1 MTKQMRWRK
10 TGASSLAA
18 VLATVLATLVAAP
31 PSFSDQSLPLT
42 ELDAIFKSWSTT
54 RMPGCAVGVAREG
67 TPVLLR
73 AWGMADLEQG
83 VANTPETIFEGGS
96 LAKQFTSAAVIL
108 LALDGKLSLDDDIRT
123 YIPEI
128 PDYGTPITVRHL
140 MNHTSGLRDW
150 GAVASIEG
158 WGREDRR
165 HTHAHV
171 LEILARQSALNYTPG
186 AEYSY
191 TNSGYNLLA
200 MIVDRVSGT
209 PFAEFSQTRLFEPL
223 GLEDTQWR
231 DDPRRLVPGRS
242 SAYSFRGDEVI
253 INRPIE
259 YVHGNGGILTTVS
272 DLLRWDEV
280 VRTGGPL
287 GERFVSEMHRQAVL
301 NDGTTISYASGVQ
314 VEEYRGQR
322 RVSHTGSTAGYRG
335 FLGRY
340 PDQGL
345 TVSLLCNAANVNPG
359 AIGNRVA
366 DLFLQ
371 GLSAGA
377 VSQPQSAA
385 PPSPAWKPSA
395 AERSALMGSYHSAD
409 ANVTFQVRQQ
419 GESLL
424 LFRAPDTSFPLTP
437 LEKDSF
443 QSPLGTIRVHRDP
456 SGAVLELGLES
467 PRVHDLRLQRLYGG
481 NSSRHYPLFFLSY
494 WRLH

>member
-1 MTKQMRWRK
+1 MIRQSCGRRGAWR
-10 TGASSLAA
+10 TAPTRRSRAALVWPVLALAA
-18 VLATVLATLVAAP
+18 LLWMAP
-31 PSFSDQSLPLT
+31 PVSGQSLPVA
-42 ELDAIFKSWSTT
+42 ELDGLFASWSST
-54 RMPGCAVGVAREG
+54 RVPGCAVGVARNGE
-67 TPVLLR
+67 PVLLR

-83 VANTPETIFEGGS
+83 IANTPETIFEGGS

-108 LALDGKLSLDDDIRT
+108 LALDGKLSLEDDVRS
-123 YIPEI
+123 YIPEL
-128 PDYGTPITVRHL
+128 PDYGTPITVRQL
-140 MNHTSGLRDW
+140 MTHTSGLRDW
-150 GAVASIEG
+150 GSVAAIEG
-158 WGREDRR
+158 WGREDRS

-171 LEILARQSALNYTPG
+171 LEILTRQSALNYTPG
-186 AEYSY
+186 ERYSY

-200 MIVDRVSGT
+200 MIVDRVSGI
-209 PFAEFSQTRLFEPL
+209 PFAEFSRTRLFEPL

-231 DDPRRLVPGRS
+231 DDYRRLVPGRS

-259 YVHGNGGILTTVS
+259 YVHGNGGILTTVE

-280 VRTGGPL
+280 VRTGGPF
-287 GERFVSEMHRQAVL
+287 GERFVTEMHRQAVL

-371 GLSAGA
+371 GLPPVAA
-377 VSQPQSAA
+377 TQPRPAAA
-385 PPSPAWKPSA
+385 PSTPWTPSA
-395 AERSALMGSYHSAD
+395 AERSALLGSYHSTD
-409 ANVTFQVRQQ
+409 ANVTLEVRQE
-419 GESLL
+419 GDRLV
-424 LFRAPDTSFPLTP
+424 LFRAPDSTFPLTP
-437 LEKDSF
+437 RERDSF
-443 QSPLGTIRVHRDP
+443 ESGLGTIRVHRDAA
-456 SGAVLELGLES
+456 GAVRELGLEQD
-467 PRVHDLRLQRLYGG
+467 RVHDLRLQRVGG
-481 NSSRHYPLFFLSY
+481 AGR
-494 WRLH
+494 

>member
-1 MTKQMRWRK
+1 MRQQACG
-10 TGASSLAA
+10 TSGGARIRRASRGRGRPVCRSLVPTLALA
-18 VLATVLATLVAAP
+18 VLIGTTAAA
-31 PSFSDQSLPLT
+31 SGQSLPIA
-42 ELDAIFKSWSTT
+42 ELDALFEPWSST

-83 VANTPETIFEGGS
+83 VANTTETIFEGGS
-96 LAKQFTSAAVIL
+96 LAKQFTSGAVIL
-108 LALDGKLSLDDDIRT
+108 LALDGKLSLEDDIRT
-123 YIPEI
+123 WLPEI
-128 PDYGTPITVRHL
+128 PDYGTAITVRHL
-140 MNHTSGLRDW
+140 MTHTSGLRDW
-150 GAVASIEG
+150 GSVAAIEG
-158 WGREDRR
+158 WGREDRS

-186 AEYSY
+186 ERYSY

-200 MIVDRVSGT
+200 MIVDRVSGM
-209 PFAEFSQTRLFEPL
+209 PFAEFSRERLFKPL

-231 DDPRRLVPGRS
+231 DDYRRLVPRRA
-242 SAYSFRGDEVI
+242 SAYSFRGDDVI

-280 VRTGGPL
+280 VRTGGPF
-287 GERFVSEMHRQAVL
+287 GERFAAEMHRQAVL

-340 PDQGL
+340 PEQGL

-366 DLFLQ
+366 DLFLE
-371 GLSAGA
+371 GLPPVAA
-377 VSQPQSAA
+377 AQPRAPT
-385 PPSPAWKPSA
+385 PPSTPWSPSA
-395 AERSALMGSYHSAD
+395 AERSALVGAYHSTD
-409 ANVTFQVRQQ
+409 ANVTLEVRQD
-419 GESLL
+419 GDRLV
-424 LFRAPDTSFPLTP
+424 LFRAPDSTFPLMP
-437 LEKDSF
+437 RERDRF
-443 QSPLGTIRVHRDP
+443 QSPLGMIRVHRDG
-456 SGAVLELGLES
+456 SGSVVELGLEQD
-467 PRVHDLRLQRLYGG
+467 RVHDLRLQRAGG
-481 NSSRHYPLFFLSY
+481 DGR
-494 WRLH
+494 

>member
-1 MTKQMRWRK
+1 MIQHACRRL
-10 TGASSLAA
+10 GAACTPPVAKSRAALVWPVVALAA
-18 VLATVLATLVAAP
+18 LVWTAP
-31 PSFSDQSLPLT
+31 PLSAQSLPVP
-42 ELDAIFKSWSTT
+42 ELDAIFASWSST
-54 RMPGCAVGVAREG
+54 RVPGCAVGVARNGE
-67 TPVLLR
+67 PVLLR
-73 AWGMADLEQG
+73 AWGMADLEQR
-83 VANTPETIFEGGS
+83 VANTTGTIFEGGS

-108 LALDGKLSLDDDIRT
+108 LALDGKLSLEDDVRR
-123 YIPEI
+123 YIPEL
-128 PDYGTPITVRHL
+128 PDYGTPITLRHL
-140 MNHTSGLRDW
+140 MTHTSGLRDW
-150 GAVASIEG
+150 GSVASIEG
-158 WGREDRR
+158 WGREDRS

-186 AEYSY
+186 ERYSY

-200 MIVDRVSGT
+200 MIVDRVSGI
-209 PFAEFSQTRLFEPL
+209 PFAEFSRERLFEPL

-231 DDPRRLVPGRS
+231 DDYRRLVPGRA

-280 VRTGGPL
+280 VRTGGPF
-287 GERFVSEMHRQAVL
+287 GERFVTEMHRQAVL

-371 GLSAGA
+371 GLPA
-377 VSQPQSAA
+377 VAAAQPRPAA
-385 PPSPAWKPSA
+385 PPASPWSPSA
-395 AERSALMGSYHSAD
+395 SERSALLGAYHSVD
-409 ANVTFQVRQQ
+409 ANVTLEVRQE
-419 GESLL
+419 GNGLV
-424 LFRAPDTSFPLTP
+424 LFRAPDSTFPLTP
-437 LEKDSF
+437 RERDSF
-443 QSPLGTIRVHRDP
+443 ESGLGTIRVYRDAG
-456 SGAVLELGLES
+456 GAVRELGLEQD
-467 PRVHDLRLQRLYGG
+467 RVHDLRLQRVGG
-481 NSSRHYPLFFLSY
+481 L
-494 WRLH
+494 

>member
-1 MTKQMRWRK
+1 MTKQSCGRREVAR
-10 TGASSLAA
+10 TGPATRGRAA
-18 VLATVLATLVAAP
+18 IGGMAVALATLVSLP
-31 PSFSDQSLPLT
+31 LSGQSLPVA
-42 ELDAIFKSWSTT
+42 ELDAIFASWSTT
-54 RMPGCAVGVAREG
+54 RVPGCAVGVAREG

-83 VANTPETIFEGGS
+83 VANTTRTIFEGGS
-96 LAKQFTSAAVIL
+96 LAKQFTSGVVIL
-108 LALDGKLSLDDDIRT
+108 LALDGALSLEDDIRT
-123 YIPEI
+123 YLPEI
-128 PDYGTPITVRHL
+128 PDYGTPITLRHL
-140 MNHTSGLRDW
+140 MTHTSGLRDW
-150 GAVASIEG
+150 GSVAAIEG
-158 WGREDRR
+158 WGREDRS

-171 LEILARQSALNYTPG
+171 LEILSRQSALNYTPG
-186 AEYSY
+186 ERYSY

-200 MIVDRVSGT
+200 MIVDRVSGM
-209 PFAEFSQTRLFEPL
+209 PFAEFSRERLFEPL
-223 GLEDTQWR
+223 GLDDTQWR
-231 DDPRRLVPGRS
+231 DDYRRLVPGRA

-280 VRTGGPL
+280 VRTGGPF
-287 GERFVSEMHRQAVL
+287 GERFVTEMHRQAVL

-371 GLSAGA
+371 GLPSA
-377 VSQPQSAA
+377 VSSQPRPAA
-385 PPSPAWKPSA
+385 TPATPWSPSA
-395 AERSALMGSYHSAD
+395 AERTALVGSYHSVD
-409 ANVTFQVRQQ
+409 ANVTLEVRQE
-419 GESLL
+419 GAGLV
-424 LFRAPDTSFPLTP
+424 LFRAPDGTFPLAP
-437 LEKDSF
+437 REKDSF
-443 QSPLGTIRVHRDP
+443 QSVLGTIRVHRDA
-456 SGAVLELGLES
+456 SGAVRELGLEQD
-467 PRVHDLRLQRLYGG
+467 RVHDLRLQRLGG
-481 NSSRHYPLFFLSY
+481 AGR
-494 WRLH
+494 

>member
-1 MTKQMRWRK
+1 MIQETFEHPCADHPRPTPTDRA
-10 TGASSLAA
+10 ASGWPVVALAA
-18 VLATVLATLVAAP
+18 LLWMAP
-31 PSFSDQSLPLT
+31 PVSGQSLPVA
-42 ELDAIFKSWSTT
+42 ELDAIFASWSTT
-54 RMPGCAVGVAREG
+54 RVPGCAVGVAREG

-83 VANTPETIFEGGS
+83 VANATETIFEGGS
-96 LAKQFTSAAVIL
+96 LAKQFTSGAVIL
-108 LALDGKLSLDDDIRT
+108 LALDGKLSLEDDIRR

-128 PDYGTPITVRHL
+128 PDYGTPITLRHL
-140 MNHTSGLRDW
+140 MTHTSGLRDW
-150 GAVASIEG
+150 GSVASIEG
-158 WGREDRR
+158 WGREDRS

-186 AEYSY
+186 ERYSY

-200 MIVDRVSGT
+200 MIVDRVSGM
-209 PFAEFSQTRLFEPL
+209 PFAEFSRTRLFEPL

-231 DDPRRLVPGRS
+231 DDYRRLVPGRS

-259 YVHGNGGILTTVS
+259 YVHGNGGILTTVE

-280 VRTGGPL
+280 VRTGGPF
-287 GERFVSEMHRQAVL
+287 GERFAAEMHRQAVL

-314 VEEYRGQR
+314 VEEYRGER

-371 GLSAGA
+371 GLPPVVA
-377 VSQPQSAA
+377 SQPQPA
-385 PPSPAWKPSA
+385 PPPSTPWSPSA
-395 AERSALMGSYHSAD
+395 AERSALVGAYHSTD
-409 ANVTFQVRQQ
+409 ANVTLEVRQE
-419 GESLL
+419 GAGLV
-424 LFRAPDTSFPLTP
+424 LFRGPDSTFPLTP
-437 LEKDSF
+437 GERDTFESG
-443 QSPLGTIRVHRDP
+443 LGTIRVHRDAA
-456 SGAVLELGLES
+456 GAVRELGLEQA
-467 PRVHDLRLQRLYGG
+467 RVHDLRLQRVGEAG
-481 NSSRHYPLFFLSY
+481 R
-494 WRLH
+494 

>member
-1 MTKQMRWRK
+1 MIQSPCR
-10 TGASSLAA
+10 TGEVACTPRAA
-18 VLATVLATLVAAP
+18 RGRAGVVRTLVALTALASTALP
-31 PSFSDQSLPLT
+31 LSAQSLPVA
-42 ELDAIFKSWSTT
+42 ELDAIFASWSST
-54 RMPGCAVGVAREG
+54 RVPGCAVGVARNGE
-67 TPVLLR
+67 PVLLR

-83 VANTPETIFEGGS
+83 VANTTETIFEGGS

-108 LALDGKLSLDDDIRT
+108 LALDGKLSLEDDIRD

-128 PDYGTPITVRHL
+128 RDYGTPITLRHL
-140 MNHTSGLRDW
+140 MTHTSGLRDW
-150 GAVASIEG
+150 GSVAAIEG
-158 WGREDRR
+158 WGREDRS

-186 AEYSY
+186 ERYSY

-200 MIVDRVSGT
+200 MIVDRVSGI
-209 PFAEFSQTRLFEPL
+209 PFAEFSRQRLFKPL

-231 DDPRRLVPGRS
+231 DDYRRLVPGRA

-259 YVHGNGGILTTVS
+259 YVHGNGGILTTVE

-280 VRTGGPL
+280 VRTGGPF
-287 GERFVSEMHRQAVL
+287 GERFVTEMHRQAVL

-340 PDQGL
+340 PDQGI

-371 GLSAGA
+371 GLPPVAA
-377 VSQPQSAA
+377 AQPQPAA
-385 PPSPAWKPSA
+385 LPAASWSPSA
-395 AERSALMGSYHSAD
+395 SERAALVGAYHSAD
-409 ANVTFQVRQQ
+409 ANVTLEVRQE
-419 GESLL
+419 GDRLI
-424 LFRAPDTSFPLTP
+424 LFRAPDSTFPLTP
-437 LEKDSF
+437 RERDRF
-443 QSPLGTIRVHRDP
+443 QSPLGTIRVHRNR
-456 SGAVLELGLES
+456 SGSVVELGLEQD
-467 PRVHDLRLQRLYGG
+467 RVHDLRLQRVGG
-481 NSSRHYPLFFLSY
+481 GGR
-494 WRLH
+494 

>member
-1 MTKQMRWRK
+1 MIKQSCGRRGAWR
-10 TGASSLAA
+10 TAPAA
-18 VLATVLATLVAAP
+18 RGRAAMGGLSVALGILVSP
-31 PSFSDQSLPLT
+31 PLSGQSPLDA
-42 ELDAIFKSWSTT
+42 ELDAIFASWSTA
-54 RMPGCAVGVAREG
+54 RVPGCAVGVAREG
-67 TPVLLR
+67 TAVLFR

-83 VANTPETIFEGGS
+83 ITNTPETIFEGGS

-108 LALDGKLSLDDDIRT
+108 LALDGKLSLEDDVRR
-123 YIPEI
+123 YIPEL
-128 PDYGTPITVRHL
+128 PDYGAPITLRHL
-140 MNHTSGLRDW
+140 MTHTSGLRDW
-150 GAVASIEG
+150 GSVASIEG
-158 WGREDRR
+158 WGREDRS

-171 LEILARQSALNYTPG
+171 LEILTRQSALNYTPG
-186 AEYSY
+186 AAYSY

-200 MIVDRVSGT
+200 MIVDRVSGM
-209 PFAEFSQTRLFEPL
+209 PFAEFSKVRLFQPL

-231 DDPRRLVPGRS
+231 DDYRRLVPRRS

-280 VRTGGPL
+280 VRTGGPF
-287 GERFVSEMHRQAVL
+287 GERFVTEMHRQAVL

-314 VEEYRGQR
+314 VEQYRGQR

-371 GLSAGA
+371 GLPA
-377 VSQPQSAA
+377 VAASQPQPAAA
-385 PPSPAWKPSA
+385 PATPWTPSA
-395 AERSALMGSYHSAD
+395 AERSGLVGAYHSSD
-409 ANVTFQVRQQ
+409 ANVTLEVRQE
-419 GESLL
+419 GGGLV
-424 LFRAPDTSFPLTP
+424 LFRAPDSTFPLMP
-437 LEKDSF
+437 RDRDSF
-443 QSPLGTIRVHRDP
+443 QSGLGTIRVHRNAAG
-456 SGAVLELGLES
+456 SVRELGLEQD
-467 PRVHDLRLQRLYGG
+467 RVHDLRLQRVEGAG
-481 NSSRHYPLFFLSY
+481 R
-494 WRLH
+494 